1 MAAEPARL
9 AVVRAEPVEV
19 SPELQAMQDVIE
31 GLERDVR
38 GWTRRYAELHRDKM
52 AEARMHES
60 WPTLMAL
67 FSYWQNLTG
76 HTRARW
82 TGDRFWIALPLW
94 QTFKTGNCAAG
105 VAGIAHD
112 PNRKPM
118 KNGKVETFDSW
129 ELLFRNAGTL
139 ERYIK
144 RRPSDWV
151 LPPQFEESVR

>member
-19 SPELQAMQDVIE
+19 SPELQAMQDVID

-38 GWTRRYAELHRDKM
+38 GWAKRYAELHRDKM

-67 FSYWQNLTG
+67 FRYWQTLTG
-76 HTRARW
+76 HKRARW
-82 TGDRFWIALPLW
+82 TGNRFWLALPLW
-94 QTFKTGNCAAG
+94 QTFGTGNCAAG

-118 KNGKVETFDSW
+118 KNGKVEVFDSW
-129 ELLFRNAGTL
+129 ELLFRNAGTM
-139 ERYIK
+139 ERYI
-144 RRPSDWV
+144 RRRSKDWALPS
-151 LPPQFEESVR
+151 QFEATD